1 MREVEGSPYLM
12 DMYFVYFLTNKTNR
26 VLYIGVTRDLKR
38 RYHEHKSERVEGFT
52 KRYHVHKLVYYE
64 VFHDPL
70 KAIER
75 EKQLKG
81 WRREKKN
88 NLICKKNP
96 QWMDLADQL
105 FTGVGDSSTPFHY
118 AQDDICEKTNE
129 SGDGDPSTPLRS
141 AQDD

>member
-1 MREVEGSPYLM
+1 M

-52 KRYHVHKLVYYE
+52 KRYHIHKLVYYE

-88 NLICKKNP
+88 NLICKKIPNGWIW
-96 QWMDLADQL
+96 QISCLQVL
-105 FTGVGDSSTPFHY
+105 EILRLRFTTLRMTSARKQMKVGTEILRLRF
-118 AQDDICEKTNE
+118 A
-129 SGDGDPSTPLRS
+129 PLRMT
-141 AQDD
+141 DY

>member
-1 MREVEGSPYLM
+1 MREVEGSPFLGLPVILSEVEGSLLYVT
-12 DMYFVYFLTNKTNR
+12 MYFVYFLTNKTNR

-38 RYHEHKSERVEGFT
+38 RYHEHVHEQIEGFT

-70 KAIER
+70 TAIKR

-88 NLICKKNP
+88 ELVEAENP
-96 QWMDLADQL
+96 QWNDLAERL
-105 FTGVGDSSTPFHY
+105 FGG
-118 AQDDICEKTNE
+118 N
-129 SGDGDPSTPLRS
+129 GDPSTPSLCDS
-141 AQDD
+141 AQDDK

>member
-1 MREVEGSPYLM
+1 M

-88 NLICKKNP
+88 NLICKKKIPNGWIW
-96 QWMDLADQL
+96 QISCLQVL
-105 FTGVGDSSTPFHY
+105 EILRLRFTTLRMSSARKQMKVGTEILRLRF
-118 AQDDICEKTNE
+118 A
-129 SGDGDPSTPLRS
+129 PLRMT
-141 AQDD
+141 DY